1 MIYANSCPIAAA
13 CHMGKDV
20 VDDTLNAIWIGIE
33 DLVKQDK
40 DISLQMG
47 FCNLRF
53 TNRSL
58 KCIFAAYLGKEV
70 GNKDF
75 ETQMRRT
82 NSPVST
88 MWKTNTESMFRAS
101 KMGNLVTKPNR
112 HVTEALATKTEAL
125 KLMSMDFSSAAKI
138 PRKQGFQ
145 M

>member
-1 MIYANSCPIAAA
+1 
-13 CHMGKDV
+13 
-20 VDDTLNAIWIGIE
+20 
-33 DLVKQDK
+33 
-40 DISLQMG
+40 MG

-53 TNRSL
+53 TNRGL
-58 KCIFAAYLGKEV
+58 KCLFADYLGKEI

-88 MWKTNTESMFRAS
+88 MWKTNTEEMFRAS

-112 HVTEALATKTEAL
+112 HVTQALNQKTMAL
-125 KLMSMDFSSAAKI
+125 KLMSMDMSSAAKTTKK
-138 PRKQGFQ
+138 PGFQ